1 MREYRFLFSPQWL
14 GWFGLAVLFAI
25 VCAFLGH
32 WQLDRRTETVA
43 AIDTIEQNYDHTPLP
58 FAQAAGQF
66 RQFDS
71 AREWTP
77 VQMTGRYLADQT
89 RVVRNRPLNGLPGFE
104 VLVPFRT
111 TDGPIV
117 VIDRGWLPLGSNGDP
132 SAVPAPPS
140 GTVDVVARL
149 KHAEGPL
156 DRGAPAGQ
164 LASIDLTTYAAQV
177 DGALGAPLA
186 TGAYGALDEEKPAPA
201 TSPTAFPR
209 PSLDEGPHL
218 SYAMQW
224 FAFGLLG
231 FVGLGYAARQQAW
244 VNRNGGLDDDEDIP
258 AHLRSGAIR
267 KRPRRRTRTTAE
279 DEEDALLDAAGWR

>member
-1 MREYRFLFSPQWL
+1 MRDYRFLVTPQWL
-14 GWFGLAVLFAI
+14 GWFALAVLFAI
-25 VCAFLGH
+25 MCAFLGH
-32 WQLDRRTETVA
+32 WQLDRRAETVA
-43 AIDTIEQNYDHTPLP
+43 AIDTIETNYDRAPVP

-66 RQFDS
+66 RQFDT

-77 VQMTGRYLADQT
+77 VQMTGRYLPEQT
-89 RVVRNRPLNGLPGFE
+89 RVVRNRPLNGQPGFE

-111 TDGPIV
+111 SAGPIV
-117 VIDRGWLPLGSNGDP
+117 VIDRGWLQLGSNGD
-132 SAVPAPPS
+132 SAAVPAPPA

-149 KHAEGPL
+149 KHPEAAV

-164 LASIDLTTYAAQV
+164 LASIDLTVYAAQI
-177 DGALGAPLA
+177 DGQLGTPLA
-186 TGAYGALDEEKPAPA
+186 TGAYAALDDEKPAPA
-201 TSPTAFPR
+201 TSPVAFSK

-244 VNRNGGLDDDEDIP
+244 LNRNGGLDDDEDIP
-258 AHLRSGAIR
+258 VHLRSGALK
-267 KRPRRRTRTTAE
+267 KRPRRRTRRTAE